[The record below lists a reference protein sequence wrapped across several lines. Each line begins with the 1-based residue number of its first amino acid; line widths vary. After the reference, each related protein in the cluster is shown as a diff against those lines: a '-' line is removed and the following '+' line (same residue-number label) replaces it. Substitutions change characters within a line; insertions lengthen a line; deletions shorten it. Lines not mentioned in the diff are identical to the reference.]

1 MKQDESLTV
10 RICHTLANNNC
21 RGKSCPEGFLLSG
34 AAKYCCTIDYNADLH
49 RRRFSLENGIDQVIA
64 QSAIRDE
71 NQFNQDATF
80 TGVKFVVVTS
90 ANGITLNTEVIMW
103 QSVFAS
109 SSVRQQP
116 CIVVQRKEP
125 IRESW
130 WFDPRTSLTNSG
142 RNSLYGIA
150 ATLQHRYIL
159 FSNILNDYDGC
170 ETNFTELRWPSL
182 TFHSWDGVLNK
193 VETERYTHVMLS
205 WFIAGS

>member
-1 MKQDESLTV
+1 MSGGLSSVWSGEILLHYRLQRWPPSSAIFFRKRHRPSHSTKRYTRLESIQPGCHFHWGQV
-10 RICHTLANNNC
+10 RSSNVSKRHYV
-21 RGKSCPEGFLLSG
+21 
-34 AAKYCCTIDYNADLH
+34 KYC
-49 RRRFSLENGIDQVIA
+49 
-64 QSAIRDE
+64 
-71 NQFNQDATF
+71 
-80 TGVKFVVVTS
+80 
-90 ANGITLNTEVIMW
+90 TEVIMW

-130 WFDPRTSLTNSG
+130 WFDPRPSLTNSR

-182 TFHSWDGVLNK
+182 TFHSWDRVLNK
-193 VETERYTHVMLS
+193 VETERYKHVMLS